1 MVFPSQ
7 NKLAGSTKLTYV
19 NLKKLPQSTCSQKI
33 TDELSRRWDFSL
45 PLFRSNITSAK
56 SLSDVSASRNILFPR
71 SKVGLEKPL
80 QKPWTINVAQRWI
93 RHDRDQSRKIK
104 IELKSKR
111 LLQRLIKPWR
121 VKGWGIQYFEWPI
134 LVFIWV
140 IRKNHEY
147 TKYYTTVK

>member
-1 MVFPSQ
+1 MKSHLSFTRGFPSQ

-71 SKVGLEKPL
+71 SKVRLENPL
-80 QKPWTINVAQRWI
+80 QKR
-93 RHDRDQSRKIK
+93 
-104 IELKSKR
+104 
-111 LLQRLIKPWR
+111 
-121 VKGWGIQYFEWPI
+121 
-134 LVFIWV
+134 
-140 IRKNHEY
+140 
-147 TKYYTTVK
+147 